1 MLPEIRPLPST
12 SKTSPGRRVSLKAVE
27 SPTLNDSQW
36 LSGFCNRATKRPT
49 MSNIQPMTRSGLLVF
64 SRRAVPALLPFGCA
78 SYTASLPMEMDRT
91 IVRRVIR
98 TLRSVEKGIPRF
110 RIGHLGR
117 CVRTHRSLDKD
128 APVSSGS
135 AEWNHLFTAD
145 TRRTSFALRQASGF
159 LDVGVS
165 KVSQSAA
172 TRDLPLGPES
182 ITGFTIVSA

>member
-12 SKTSPGRRVSLKAVE
+12 SKTSPGRGVSLKAVE

-64 SRRAVPALLPFGCA
+64 SRRAVRALLPFGCA

-98 TLRSVEKGIPRF
+98 TLDSPHTRQVDPLREVLLRELLQGGSIILTRHCC
-110 RIGHLGR
+110 GHEGNACEGR
-117 CVRTHRSLDKD
+117 
-128 APVSSGS
+128 
-135 AEWNHLFTAD
+135 
-145 TRRTSFALRQASGF
+145 RQ
-159 LDVGVS
+159 
-165 KVSQSAA
+165 
-172 TRDLPLGPES
+172 
-182 ITGFTIVSA
+182 